1 VLQDGDAR
9 GGLVGESG
17 TMNMFFLIRKEGEG
31 GELELITPPLDG
43 LILPGVTRDTVLTLA
58 RSFGNMKVSERPLR
72 FDEVSSLRNTGTSPL
87 KFFPDSSVLLKD
99 FLGIFLETD
108 KSFVPCLACR
118 SRVLQ
123 TVVAWWKC
131 LVQGRHVWFNQ

>member
-1 VLQDGDAR
+1 MLQDGDAR

-17 TMNMFFLIRKEGEG
+17 TMNMFFLIQKEGEG

-58 RSFGNMKVSERPLR
+58 RSFGNMTVSERPLR
-72 FDEVSSLRNTGTSPL
+72 FDEVSRLRNTGISPL

-99 FLGIFLETD
+99 FLAIFL
-108 KSFVPCLACR
+108 
-118 SRVLQ
+118 
-123 TVVAWWKC
+123 
-131 LVQGRHVWFNQ
+131 GN